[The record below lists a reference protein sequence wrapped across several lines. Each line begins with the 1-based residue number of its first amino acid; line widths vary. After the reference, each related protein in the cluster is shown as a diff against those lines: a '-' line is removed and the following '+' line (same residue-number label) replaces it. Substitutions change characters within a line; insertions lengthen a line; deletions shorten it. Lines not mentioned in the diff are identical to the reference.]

1 MFFNPHPY
9 KLVQEVLFSRKNK
22 VQVHSTINLNNV
34 QVERTSNQKHLG
46 NLRDEKLNFKQHIDS
61 VIQKINKGISVS
73 GTVV

>member
-9 KLVQEVLFSRKNK
+9 KPVQEVLFSRKNK

-61 VIQKINKGISVS
+61 VIQKINKGVSVS